1 MGDAMDEQFEL
12 KNYREILV
20 DDGIKKLWKKTDN
33 ICKCKRCFYDTKALA
48 LNDLP
53 AKYVVT
59 NSGEMYAKV
68 DGMRNQNQVDVMA
81 AITKASVIVSKSYS
95 HSSDEIILT
104 NPEEWQD

>member
-20 DDGIKKLWKKTDN
+20 DDGM
-33 ICKCKRCFYDTKALA
+33 
-48 LNDLP
+48 
-53 AKYVVT
+53 T
-59 NSGEMYAKV
+59 N
-68 DGMRNQNQVDVMA
+68 QHQVDVMA

>member
-1 MGDAMDEQFEL
+1 MDEQFEL

-20 DDGIKKLWKKTDN
+20 DDGM
-33 ICKCKRCFYDTKALA
+33 
-48 LNDLP
+48 
-53 AKYVVT
+53 T
-59 NSGEMYAKV
+59 N
-68 DGMRNQNQVDVMA
+68 QHQVDVMA

>member
-1 MGDAMDEQFEL
+1 MMVS
-12 KNYREILV
+12 KNCGKRRITFVNV
-20 DDGIKKLWKKTDN
+20 DVVSI
-33 ICKCKRCFYDTKALA
+33 DTKALA

-68 DGMRNQNQVDVMA
+68 DGMTNQNQVDVMA
-81 AITKASVIVSKSYS
+81 AITKSSVIVSKSYS

-104 NPEEWQD
+104 IQKNGRIKVD